1 MIDVLLLGTGGMMP
15 LPNRW
20 LSALLV
26 RSGGELALFDCGEGT
41 QIPWRIYGWGFR
53 RLSVICLSHWHADH
67 VAGLPGLLHAVA
79 NAGRTEPLRIYG
91 PPETRRVVSG
101 LRQIAPVLPYP
112 VEVIE
117 LEGGESFALPGG
129 CRASTLWGEHHVPCL
144 AYRVD
149 RPRAPRFDAGRAT
162 ELRVPVR
169 LWRKLQLGEAV
180 RWEGGYAE
188 PAQVLGPPR
197 RGIAFAYVTDT
208 RPVPEL
214 VPFVADVDLLVCEG
228 TYGSSDDLPKAIQHQ
243 HMTFAEAATLAREAG
258 AGQLWL
264 THFSPS
270 LDAPEEF
277 LDEAAT
283 IFPHVTIGR
292 SGLTTTLSFETAF
305 METGERPA

>member
-1 MIDVLLLGTGGMMP
+1 MIDVLLLGTGGMIP

-26 RSGGELALFDCGEGT
+26 RSGGELVLFDCGEGT
-41 QIPWRIYGWGFR
+41 QIPWRMFGWGFR

-67 VAGLPGLLHAVA
+67 VAGLPGLMHAVA
-79 NAGRTEPLRIYG
+79 NAGRTEPMRIYG

-117 LEGGESFALPGG
+117 LEGGASFALPGG

-149 RPRAPRFDAGRAT
+149 RPRAPRFDAARAL
-162 ELRVPVR
+162 ELGIPVQ
-169 LWRKLQLGEAV
+169 LWRRLQNGEAV

-208 RPVPEL
+208 RPVPDL
-214 VPFVADVDLLVCEG
+214 VPFVAGVDLLVCEG
-228 TYGSSDDLPKAIQHQ
+228 TYGSSGDLPKAIQHQ

-270 LDAPEEF
+270 LDTPEQF
-277 LDEAAT
+277 ADEAAA
-283 IFPHVTIGR
+283 IFARVTIGW
-292 SGLTTTLSFETAF
+292 SGLTMTLSYEHDAI
-305 METGERPA
+305 ESAGRSA